1 MTEEQQPE
9 QTITIDEKEYK
20 VSDLDQQQR
29 YLVLQI
35 QDLQNKADE
44 LAFKLDQVNTAKKSF
59 FDTLK
64 QKLTEEQNNAE

>member
-1 MTEEQQPE
+1 MSEVQQPE
-9 QTITIDEKEYK
+9 QTITIDEKVYK

-64 QKLTEEQNNAE
+64 QKLTEEQKNAE